1 MGPRLASATKASP
14 IVNIEALSRVP
25 WARSRRRSK
34 RRTPLPSTHD
44 RALAHAPEPGD
55 PDDAALV
62 AAARGGERA
71 AFGALYR
78 RHARLVQAVLLAR
91 VPPDGVEDLL
101 QDVFLQA
108 MDRLS
113 SLRDDAAFASWIAT
127 IARRRAADWRRRR
140 RDTVELSE
148 NMPSR
153 SHEMERN
160 EAEAAIAAIAAL
172 PEAYRETLMLRL
184 VAGLDGPTIAART
197 GLTHGSVRVNLHRG
211 AALLRERLGGSGDA

>member
-1 MGPRLASATKASP
+1 M
-14 IVNIEALSRVP
+14 
-25 WARSRRRSK
+25 
-34 RRTPLPSTHD
+34 
-44 RALAHAPEPGD
+44 AHAIEPGE

-62 AAARGGERA
+62 AAANRGERS

-78 RHARLVQAVLLAR
+78 RHARMVQAVLLAR
-91 VPPDGVEDLL
+91 VAPDGVDDVLH
-101 QDVFLQA
+101 DVFLHA

-113 SLRDDAAFASWIAT
+113 SLRDGAAFPSWIAT

-148 NMPSR
+148 DMPS
-153 SHEMERN
+153 EPPN
-160 EAEAAIAAIAAL
+160 EARAEAERAIAAIASL

-184 VAGLDGPTIAART
+184 VAGLDGPEIAART

-211 AALLRERLGGSGDA
+211 IALLRERLGGSRDA